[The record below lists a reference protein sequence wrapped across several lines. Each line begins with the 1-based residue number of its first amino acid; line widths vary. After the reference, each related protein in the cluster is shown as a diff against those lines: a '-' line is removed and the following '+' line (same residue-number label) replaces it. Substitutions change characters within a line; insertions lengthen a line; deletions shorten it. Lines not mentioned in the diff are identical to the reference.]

1 MANFV
6 YDKARE
12 KFLSGDLSWTRDT
25 FKVILLNSSYT
36 ASKDHQTLVDVPT
49 GSRIATSTPLVNK
62 SASNGVASADP
73 KVITDVPAGRVIK
86 SLIIVKQNTL
96 ATDLQSELV
105 AYIDTASGI
114 SETNNSGLTTT
125 GANVTIN
132 WSGAAG
138 AIPNKIFNL

>member
-12 KFLSGDLSWTRDT
+12 KFLNGDISWTRDT
-25 FKVILLNSSYT
+25 FKVILLNSSYV
-36 ASKDHQTLVDVPT
+36 ASKDHQTLIDVPT
-49 GSRIATSTPLVNK
+49 GSRIALSTALVNK
-62 SASNGVASADP
+62 TVTNGVASADP
-73 KVITDVPAGRVIK
+73 KIVADVPSGRVIK

-96 ATDLQSELV
+96 ATDAQSELI

-114 SETNNSGLTTT
+114 SGTNNSGLTTT

-132 WSGAAG
+132 WSGSAG
-138 AIPNKIFNL
+138 AVPNKIFNL

>member
-12 KFLSGDLSWTRDT
+12 KFLNGDISWTRDT
-25 FKVILLNSSYT
+25 FKVILLNSSYV
-36 ASKDHQTLVDVPT
+36 ASKDHQTLIDVPT
-49 GSRIATSTPLVNK
+49 GSRIALSTALVNK
-62 SASNGVASADP
+62 TVTNGVASADP
-73 KVITDVPAGRVIK
+73 KIVADVPSGRVIK

-96 ATDLQSELV
+96 ATDAQSELI

-114 SETNNSGLTTT
+114 SGTNNSGLTTT

-132 WSGAAG
+132 WSGSVG
-138 AIPNKIFNL
+138 AVPNKIFNL

>member
-12 KFLSGDLSWTRDT
+12 KFLNGDISWTRDT
-25 FKVILLNSSYT
+25 FKVILLNSSYV

-49 GSRIATSTPLVNK
+49 SSRIALSTALVNK
-62 SASNGVASADP
+62 TVTGGVASADP
-73 KVITDVPAGRVIK
+73 KVVTDVPSGRVIK

-96 ATDLQSELV
+96 ATDLQSELI

-114 SETNNSGLTTT
+114 SGTNNSGLTTT

-132 WSGAAG
+132 WSGSVG
-138 AIPNKIFNL
+138 AVPNKIFNL